1 MLQGRYQYPSRNEVI
16 ILQQG
21 YELFNLNGSKFHARH
36 LLSTGIIT
44 QAKMKINNIQQKQGG
59 RGMKRDGG
67 FDIWVI
73 IFYLFGS
80 LTGRAIIYIIDVLRT
95 L

>member
-1 MLQGRYQYPSRNEVI
+1 
-16 ILQQG
+16 
-21 YELFNLNGSKFHARH
+21 
-36 LLSTGIIT
+36 
-44 QAKMKINNIQQKQGG
+44 
-59 RGMKRDGG
+59 MKRDGG